1 MRKIGNAFCAGMLCV
16 ILTIT
21 CVVNTSALEVEDLS
35 EGTYIVDS
43 SLSCY
48 VNAMGGV
55 EFGAPLLVSS
65 QIDVD
70 SKQNKTMTLNFTKS
84 SVTIYN
90 ITCDTFIDPAPASEE
105 TSGNV
110 KNGTLGFYDNN
121 GSLQT
126 SSVTYTLSDDTA
138 LNSKSEEVHYVSSM
152 TFPLESIKDTYELTL
167 YVNSNVMGVQF
178 GSGGSSSN
186 PATLTVDWNS
196 IKTGNANVEQE
207 EYETLPAE
215 TKEVQVSTE
224 VVVEEESENNV
235 VEKDG
240 LNIHYA
246 NSDEKSNSDDDS
258 QIQYTAYLNM
268 QMIWI
273 LIVIAVA
280 IIIVGVVFL
289 VSSKF
294 SRKQGEK

>member
-1 MRKIGNAFCAGMLCV
+1 MTVTCV
-16 ILTIT
+16 I
-21 CVVNTSALEVEDLS
+21 NTSALEVDDLS
-35 EGTYIVDS
+35 EGTYSVDA

-65 QIDVD
+65 QVNVD
-70 SKQNKTMTLNFTKS
+70 SSQNKTMTLNFTKS

-90 ITCDTFIDPAPASEE
+90 ITCDTFIDPAPSTEE
-105 TSGNV
+105 SSGNV

-121 GSLQT
+121 GTLQT
-126 SSVTYTLSDDTA
+126 SSVGYTLSEDTA

-152 TFPLESIKDTYELTL
+152 TFPIDSTKDTYELTL

-178 GSGGSSSN
+178 GAGSSSN

-196 IKTGNANVEQE
+196 LKSGNAKQE
-207 EYETLPAE
+207 EQYGTLPDTTNEA
-215 TKEVQVSTE
+215 QASTE
-224 VVVEEESENNV
+224 VVVEEESDDNV

-246 NSDEKSNSDDDS
+246 NGENGTSEEATV
-258 QIQYTAYLNM
+258 QYTAHLNM
-268 QMIWI
+268 PMIWI
-273 LIVIAVA
+273 LVGISVAVILA
-280 IIIVGVVFL
+280 GVVFL
-289 VSSKF
+289 ISSKF
-294 SRKQGEK
+294 NRKQENK